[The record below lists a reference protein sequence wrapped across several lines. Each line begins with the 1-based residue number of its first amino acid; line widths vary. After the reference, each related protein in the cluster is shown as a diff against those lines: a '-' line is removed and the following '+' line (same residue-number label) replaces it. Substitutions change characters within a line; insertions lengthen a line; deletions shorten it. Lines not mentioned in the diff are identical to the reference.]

1 MTPRQKAHVPV
12 RRQKSMLGLRAA
24 RIALV
29 LTDSDGVLTDT
40 GVYYGPDGEAM
51 KRFSIRDG
59 MGVERL
65 RAAGIETAILTG
77 ENSPSVRARAEKL
90 RMRFLYL
97 GVKDKLGRLD
107 SICRETG
114 FSPEQIAFIGDDMND
129 LDLIR
134 LLTPASLTGAPSD
147 AIPAI
152 AAEVTYHCRERGGYG
167 AFREFAEWILALRE
181 HHSRRRIPGS

>member
-1 MTPRQKAHVPV
+1 MKSRILL
-12 RRQKSMLGLRAA
+12 RRRAA

-40 GVYYGPDGEAM
+40 GVYYGPEGEIM

-59 MGVERL
+59 MGVDRL

-77 ENSPSVRARAEKL
+77 EQSPSVRTRAEKL

-97 GVKDKLGRLD
+97 GITDKAGHLKV
-107 SICRETG
+107 ICRETG

-129 LDLIR
+129 LQIIR
-134 LLTPASLTGAPSD
+134 ELTSVSLTGAPSD

-152 AAEVTYHCRERGGYG
+152 AGEVTYHCRERGGYG
-167 AFREFAEWILALRE
+167 AFREFAEWILALRA
-181 HHSRRRIPGS
+181 G

>member
-1 MTPRQKAHVPV
+1 MSQ
-12 RRQKSMLGLRAA
+12 RRREHSPGRSTRTQLRRRAA

-40 GVYYGPDGEAM
+40 GVYYGAEGEFL

-77 ENSPSVRARAEKL
+77 ENSPSVRRRAEKL
-90 RMRFLYL
+90 QMRYLYL
-97 GVKDKLGRLD
+97 GVKDKAEFLKT
-107 SICRETG
+107 ICQETG

-129 LDLIR
+129 FGIIR
-134 LLTPASLTGAPSD
+134 ELTPVAVTAAPSD

-152 AAEVTYHCRERGGYG
+152 AREVTYRCRERGGHG
-167 AFREFAEWILALRE
+167 AFREFAEWILALRA
-181 HHSRRRIPGS
+181 R